1 MPFFHG
7 IKVNEKQTQIVAPV
21 QVDSAV
27 QVVVGLAPVN
37 MGSLA
42 DPLAPQIAYSY
53 DEAIQ
58 KMGMSAD
65 HLTYT
70 ICESIK
76 LSFANYN
83 VSPLIMINV
92 LDPSKHKEQKTSVSV
107 SMLESKAELPEE
119 GVIPSSLQLTQT
131 EQALQVGT
139 DYNLSFDTDGK
150 AVIERI
156 EGGKIAS
163 DTASLTATYDV
174 MDPTAV
180 EDEDILAGVA
190 KIREVYPRF
199 GLVPGTLIVP
209 GYSGKPAVYNA
220 MTSKTDT
227 LNGVFRYHC
236 LVDLDTETVTA
247 YDQAQTEKN
256 KNNFVHENSSL
267 FWPMVRVGEE
277 MYHFSAAA
285 AALIADTDYNNDGVP
300 YVSLSNKSLK
310 ISGLCLADGSEVI
323 LDMEQANLLNS
334 QGINTAINMN
344 GWKAW
349 GNRTACYPGNTD
361 IKDCFIP
368 CRRMY
373 NWWANQFILS
383 YFSKVDDPINKRL
396 IESIVDSEN
405 IKGNAWKQRYQVAEA
420 KLVFDSEDNPVTDL
434 INGIVRIKM
443 LFSPYPPA
451 EQILATVE
459 YDTSALQSALE

>member
-7 IKVNEKQTQIVAPV
+7 IRVTEKQTQIVAPV

-37 MGSLA
+37 MGNLA

-53 DEAIQ
+53 DEAVQ

-76 LSFANYN
+76 LSFATYN

-92 LDPSKHKEQKTSVSV
+92 LDPTKHKQQKTTVSV
-107 SMLESKAELPEE
+107 SMLEGKAALPEE
-119 GVIPSSLQLTQT
+119 GVLLSSVQLTQT
-131 EQALQVGT
+131 EEALTVGE
-139 DYNLSFDTDGK
+139 DYLLSFEDGK

-174 MDPTAV
+174 LDPTAV
-180 EDEDILAGVA
+180 EDADILAGIA

-209 GYSGKPAVYNA
+209 GYSGKTVVYNA

-247 YDQAQTEKN
+247 YDQAQAEKN

-383 YFSKVDDPINKRL
+383 YFAKVDDPTNKRL

-405 IKGNAWKQRYQVAEA
+405 IKGNAWKQRYQVAQA
-420 KLVFDSEDNPVTDL
+420 KLAFDSEDNPITDL
-434 INGIVRIKM
+434 INGIVRVKM
-443 LFSPYPPA
+443 LFSP
-451 EQILATVE
+451 
-459 YDTSALQSALE
+459 